1 LPICNLQTISLR
13 IKAMTT
19 VLLIRHGMT
28 DAVGQRIVGWTP
40 GVLLNPEGMR
50 QVEALSRELRRVKLD
65 AVVSSPL
72 ERAAITAMT
81 IADPHSIAVTHRD
94 GLGEV
99 RFGDWTGKTLNELAD
114 DERWQRWNA
123 LRSCGRAPGGES
135 MLDTQ
140 RRMFDE
146 LTRVREEY
154 PDGTVALVSHADAIR
169 ALLVYVLGM
178 SMDVFLR
185 LRIDPASVSILRMSE
200 WNLEVAGV
208 NLHADGIAAQLRP
221 GLLAEH

>member
-1 LPICNLQTISLR
+1 
-13 IKAMTT
+13 MTT

-40 GVLLNPEGMR
+40 GVLLNELGNR
-50 QVEALSRELRRVKLD
+50 QAAALGSELARVKLD

-72 ERAAITAMT
+72 ERAALTAQA
-81 IADPHSIAVTHRD
+81 IASPHGIEVTHRD

-99 RFGDWTGKTLNELAD
+99 RFGEWTGQTLKQLKN
-114 DERWQRWNA
+114 DERWRRWNT

-146 LTRVREEY
+146 LSRVREAH

-169 ALLVYVLGM
+169 ALLVYLLGM

-185 LRIDPASVSILRMSE
+185 VRIDPASVSIVRISD
-200 WNLEVAGV
+200 WSLEVAGI
-208 NLHADGIAAQLRP
+208 NLSATGLAAH
-221 GLLAEH
+221 LAPNPLMEH

>member
-1 LPICNLQTISLR
+1 
-13 IKAMTT
+13 MTT

-40 GVLLNPEGMR
+40 GVLLNTEGMR
-50 QVEALSRELRRVKLD
+50 QVEVLTRELRSVKLD

-72 ERAAITAMT
+72 ERAAMTAQA
-81 IADPHSIAVTHRD
+81 IAASHGLEVIHRD

-99 RFGDWTGKTLNELAD
+99 RFGEWTGKTLKELEQ
-114 DERWQRWNA
+114 DERWRRWNA
-123 LRSCGRAPGGES
+123 IRSCGRAPGGES

-146 LTRVREEY
+146 LTCVHQNY
-154 PDGTVALVSHADAIR
+154 TDATVALVSHADAIR

-185 LRIDPASVSILRMSE
+185 LRIDPASVSIIRMSE
-200 WNLEVAGV
+200 WSLEVAGV
-208 NLHADGIAAQLRP
+208 NLHADGIAPLLMP
-221 GLLAEH
+221 DLLAEHWPE